1 LSRVFFEKKVFQ
13 RIFICCQILSLAMG
27 VGQCERW
34 KSFAISD
41 KLLGV
46 TIAKK
51 AAAPTLRK
59 IKFYFL
65 EILRAGQ

>member
-1 LSRVFFEKKVFQ
+1 
-13 RIFICCQILSLAMG
+13 MG